1 MRCFLSHCRNR
12 FMIGDIVATRRRVI
26 KQRETDIEVVIE
38 LFGLS
43 FNACMSEFEL
53 FDGQDRDAA
62 RELLDVDVDHC
73 F

>member
-1 MRCFLSHCRNR
+1 M
-12 FMIGDIVATRRRVI
+12 ATRRRVI